1 MTPITL
7 PRRLWRGTQIL
18 AGALRADKRGNV
30 LMIVGL
36 SIIPLTFSAGMA
48 IDYSRAMRLQTKL
61 NASADA
67 AALAAVTRPMMN
79 QSSNV
84 ACTTARNMFVG
95 QSTALAG
102 LNFNAADP
110 TQLAISVTDSASP
123 NGAGTTSTC
132 SSSSTATT
140 ASYSRTATVSYH
152 ATSQNAFG
160 GILGLTTLSIH
171 GSSTAY
177 SAVAPNIDFY
187 VMIDTS
193 PSMLLPA
200 TSSGLSAMTAATNGC
215 AFACHQTSTSSSNPG
230 NTPKVNGTYWDY
242 YQVARNANIVLRTD
256 LVSGAVQDL
265 TTLATTTAQ
274 NNHAV
279 YRMGLSDFDYMHRQ
293 LWPTVPMS
301 GFNVDSN
308 LSNVRSH
315 VADAQVVTYC
325 TNNQRVCGVGDND
338 TGSNYTAA
346 FTGALA
352 TMPLAS
358 GTGTNN
364 SGDTPQAML
373 FIITDGMRDELY
385 AGSRYLGPIP
395 TSQCTAIKN
404 RGIRIAILD
413 TQYLPESASDS
424 WSISN
429 VKTPYLAPT
438 DKITPA
444 LTSCASPGLFYQVTT
459 DGDISSALG
468 LLFQK
473 AVASARLTQ

>member
-1 MTPITL
+1 MKLFTPL
-7 PRRLWRGTQIL
+7 RGAVALARRLR
-18 AGALRADKRGNV
+18 RDRRGNV

-61 NASADA
+61 NAAADA

-84 ACTTARNMFVG
+84 ACATAKNMFVG
-95 QSTALAG
+95 ETTALSG
-102 LNFNAADP
+102 LNINTNDT
-110 TQLAISVTDSASP
+110 TQLAITVTDSASP
-123 NGAGTTSTC
+123 NGTGTISTC
-132 SSSSTATT
+132 SASSSATT
-140 ASYSRTATVSYH
+140 ASYSRKATVTYH
-152 ATSQNAFG
+152 GTSQNAFG
-160 GILGLTTLSIH
+160 GILGLSTLAIH

-200 TSSGLSAMTAATNGC
+200 TSAGLASMTSATGGC
-215 AFACHQTSTSSSNPG
+215 AFACHQTSTSSSDPG
-230 NTPKVNGTYWDY
+230 NTPRVNGVYWDY

-265 TTLATTTAQ
+265 TSLATTTAQ

-279 YRMGLSDFDYMHRQ
+279 YRMGLSDFDYTYRQ
-293 LWPTVPMS
+293 LWPTSAMN
-301 GFNVDSN
+301 GYNVDGN
-308 LSNVRSH
+308 LSNVSSH
-315 VADAQVVTYC
+315 VGDAQVVTYC
-325 TNNQRVCGVGDND
+325 TNNSRACGVGDND

-346 FTGALA
+346 FSGATA
-352 TMPLAS
+352 SMPLAS
-358 GTGTNN
+358 GYGTNN
-364 SGDTPQAML
+364 NGDTPQAML

-385 AGSRYLGPIP
+385 SGSRYLGPIP
-395 TSQCTAIKN
+395 TSQCAAIKA

-413 TQYLPESASDS
+413 TQYLPTSASDS

-429 VKTPYLAPT
+429 VKTPYLSPT
-438 DKITPA
+438 DTITPA

-468 LLFQK
+468 TLFQK
-473 AVASARLTQ
+473 AVASARLTN

>member
-1 MTPITL
+1 MTLIAKPL
-7 PRRLWRGTQIL
+7 NLWRAICAS
-18 AGALRADKRGNV
+18 AGALRRDRRGNV

-61 NASADA
+61 NAAADA

-79 QSSNV
+79 QSSSV
-84 ACTTARNMFVG
+84 ACSTAKNMFVG
-95 QSTALAG
+95 QSSG
-102 LNFNAADP
+102 LSGLTINTNDP
-110 TQLAISVTDSASP
+110 TQLAITVTDSATP
-123 NGAGTTSTC
+123 TGTGTTSTC
-132 SSSSTATT
+132 SASSSATT
-140 ASYSRTATVSYH
+140 ASYSRTATVTYH

-160 GILGLTTLSIH
+160 GILGLTTLAIH

-200 TSSGLSAMTAATNGC
+200 TSAGLASMTAATNGC
-215 AFACHQTSTSSSNPG
+215 AFACHQSNTTSSDPG
-230 NTPKVNGTYWDY
+230 GTPRVNGVYWDY

-256 LVSGAVQDL
+256 LVAGAVQDL
-265 TTLATTTAQ
+265 TTLATSTAQ

-279 YRMGLSDFDYMHRQ
+279 YRMGLSDFDYTYRQ
-293 LWPTVPMS
+293 LWPTVPMN
-301 GFNVDSN
+301 GYNVDSN
-308 LSNVRSH
+308 LSNVSAH
-315 VADAQVVTYC
+315 VGDAQVVTYC
-325 TNNQRVCGVGDND
+325 INNQRVCGSNDND
-338 TGSNYTAA
+338 TGSNFTAA

-352 TMPLAS
+352 TMPTTS
-358 GTGTNN
+358 GMGTNN

-373 FIITDGMRDELY
+373 FIITDGMRDELNG
-385 AGSRYLGPIP
+385 GSRYIGPIP

-413 TQYLPESASDS
+413 TQYLPASASDS
-424 WSISN
+424 WSIAN
-429 VKTPYLAPT
+429 VKTPYLSPT
-438 DKITPA
+438 DLITPA
-444 LTSCASPGLFYQVTT
+444 LTACASPGLFYQVTT
-459 DGDISSALG
+459 DGDISTALG
-468 LLFQK
+468 TLFQK